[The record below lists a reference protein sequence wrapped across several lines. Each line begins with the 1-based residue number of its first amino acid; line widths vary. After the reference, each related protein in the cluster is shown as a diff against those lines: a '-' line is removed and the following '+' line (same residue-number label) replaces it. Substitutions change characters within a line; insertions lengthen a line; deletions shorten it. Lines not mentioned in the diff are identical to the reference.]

1 MLVPHL
7 TLLVIMPPIPLHPGS
22 HVSLPSGP
30 QSTSGVSALLRRF
43 SNPSSYTGGVASA
56 RGRGPAIDPLS
67 LINDQTRN
75 ASLHTASSSTIHQY
89 ILKSRGREYAKII
102 VRSHSPNAHDPP
114 VLYFGEDISGYVI
127 LSLSDLSDM
136 QSMDVVVSQF
146 PN

>member
-1 MLVPHL
+1 VLVTTPVSRFPEGQLICHAITFPHESL
-7 TLLVIMPPIPLHPGS
+7 EQPILAK
-22 HVSLPSGP
+22 V
-30 QSTSGVSALLRRF
+30 
-43 SNPSSYTGGVASA
+43 
-56 RGRGPAIDPLS
+56 
-67 LINDQTRN
+67 
-75 ASLHTASSSTIHQY
+75 ASLHPAASATVHQY